1 LFAVAEIREVEYN
14 DRTGIYWLGSY
25 PFPLAKRD
33 VSFFAI
39 DKNVLVVVF
48 DN

>member
-1 LFAVAEIREVEYN
+1 LFAFAEIREVEYN
-14 DRTGIYWLGSY
+14 GRTGIYWLGSY

-33 VSFFAI
+33 VSLTDI
-39 DKNVLVVVF
+39 GKHMSVIVF